1 MENNIIIEKDIEIFH
16 RLKSKYIDPL
26 LDRIGDSQFVF
37 ELIGEASLGT
47 SEFYRWSNGIT
58 KPLVKEIGFSILL
71 YYMK

>member
-37 ELIGEASLGT
+37 VLIGEASLGT
-47 SEFYRWSNGIT
+47 SEFYRWSNRIT